1 MILFHG
7 ACGGTQDRVG
17 SPGPSAHYRTRGACI
32 MLAHVTGRRQ
42 GLRDNVSALSEKTTM
57 RTHAYGILGLAA
69 VFASGACENRSDP
82 DDPSLAAGVTAE
94 DLEARLA
101 RFAPAEIDAP
111 TAGLESWEKVV
122 LERLVRAS
130 DVMHEIFLLQVS
142 AEAPAMRSALRGSG
156 APWAENAAEYFDV
169 MAGPWDRI
177 DQNRPFLDVG
187 PKPPG
192 AGFYPEDLTAGDLDS
207 WLQRHPEDRETF
219 TGYFSVLRREHGT
232 LISIPYSAA
241 YGEDLARAAALLREA
256 AVASRNPTLTR
267 YLESRAAA
275 FTSDDY
281 LASDMAWMDIE
292 GTRIEP
298 TIGPYEVYEDGL
310 RGAKAAFES
319 FVALADPAATAELD
333 GLKSRMRFLEE
344 TLPVEDRYKNMERG
358 FESPIRVVD
367 LVYSAGDARAGVQTI
382 AFNLPNDERVRRE
395 KGSKKVMLRNVARAK
410 FERILTPIARIAL
423 GEVAGAGIR
432 FESWFTGVLLHELAH
447 GLGPGFVSVDGAD
460 VPVNQALREHHSSLE
475 EAKADAVGLHALGV
489 LAADGLYDDAFV
501 RAAYRAHLAD
511 LFRSVRFGAQEAHGQ
526 AAAMQ
531 FGWAWE
537 RGAIL
542 FNEEFGG
549 FAMDYDAYV
558 EANRGLAAEI
568 LRIQA
573 EGDYEAAGALRQ
585 RFGAVR
591 PEMADLL
598 PRLDDVPVDIRPVYT
613 IVDRMAGWGQGQ

>member
-1 MILFHG
+1 MRAH
-7 ACGGTQDRVG
+7 
-17 SPGPSAHYRTRGACI
+17 PSTPR
-32 MLAHVTGRRQ
+32 LVTI
-42 GLRDNVSALSEKTTM
+42 VTAALV
-57 RTHAYGILGLAA
+57 L
-69 VFASGACENRSDP
+69 VACENRSEAASP
-82 DDPSLAAGVTAE
+82 TLAPGVTAE
-94 DLEARLA
+94 DLVARLG

-111 TAGLESWEKVV
+111 TDDLRPWEKVV

-130 DVMHEIFLLQVS
+130 DVMNELFLLQVS
-142 AEAPAMRSALRGSG
+142 RDNPALAAALRGSEE
-156 APWAENAAEYFDV
+156 PWAETAAEYFGV

-177 DQNRPFLDVG
+177 DENRPFLDVG

-192 AGFYPEDLTAGDLDS
+192 AGYYPADLTSEELDA
-207 WLQRHPEDRETF
+207 WLAQHPEDREAF
-219 TGYFSVLRREHGT
+219 TGYFSVIRREHGT
-232 LISIPYSAA
+232 LISVPYSTEYADRL
-241 YGEDLARAAALLREA
+241 GRAAALLREA
-256 AVASRNPTLTR
+256 AAASENATLTR
-267 YLESRAAA
+267 YLETRAAA

-281 LASDMAWMDIE
+281 FASDMDWMDIE

-319 FVALADPAATAELD
+319 FVALADSAASAELD

-344 TLPVEDRYKNMERG
+344 QLPVEDRYRNLERG

-382 AFNLPNDERVRRE
+382 AFNLPNDERVRRA

-410 FERILTPIARIAL
+410 FDRILTPIATIAL

-432 FESWFTGVLLHELAH
+432 FEPWFTAVLLHELAH
-447 GLGPGFVSVDGAD
+447 GLGPGSASVDGAD
-460 VPVNQALREHHSSLE
+460 VPVNQALKEHYSSLE
-475 EAKADAVGLHALGV
+475 EAKADVVGLHSLGV
-489 LAADGLYDDAFV
+489 LAADGLYDEAFV
-501 RAAYRAHLAD
+501 RAAYAAHLAD
-511 LFRSVRFGAQEAHGQ
+511 LFRSVRFGAEEAHGQ

-549 FAMDYDAYV
+549 FALDHDAYV
-558 EANRGLAAEI
+558 GANRGLAAEI

-598 PRLDDVPVDIRPVYT
+598 PRLEDVPVDIRPVYT